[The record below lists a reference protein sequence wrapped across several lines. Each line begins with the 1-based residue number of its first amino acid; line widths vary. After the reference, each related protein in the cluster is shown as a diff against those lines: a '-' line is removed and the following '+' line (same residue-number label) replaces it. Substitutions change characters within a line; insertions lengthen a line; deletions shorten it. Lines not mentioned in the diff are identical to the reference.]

1 MLAVQVMTSLE
12 GSGTII
18 RMASG
23 ISMLID
29 SWVSS
34 ATVSWVSVGN
44 HTLTPALVLYYWR
57 ASEASKTLSGVYKF
71 ELVWYIYIYI
81 YVCMEVHMP

>member
-29 SWVSS
+29 SWLSS

-44 HTLTPALVLYYWR
+44 HTLTPTLVLYYWR
-57 ASEASKTLSGVYKF
+57 VSEASKTLSGVYKF
-71 ELVWYIYIYI
+71 KLVRYI
-81 YVCMEVHMP
+81 YVRRHRKRDL